1 MRTTISA
8 RSKCKCKQQARNKP
22 PKTTC
27 LQRDNSIN
35 GKRINVIVT
44 RSPYMAV
51 EDASHIITLQ
61 VLSFLNSLHLLIW
74 SPKYIL
80 ELVDL

>member
-1 MRTTISA
+1 MQTTISA
-8 RSKCKCKQQARNKP
+8 QSECKQQARNKP
-22 PKTTC
+22 QKTTC

-51 EDASHIITLQ
+51 EDLMQ
-61 VLSFLNSLHLLIW
+61 VKSRL
-74 SPKYIL
+74 KC
-80 ELVDL
+80 V